1 MKLTISSPCIA
12 DCCKCDTL
20 VFQYHNISFLS
31 PVPVCL
37 CGRHCDQHLQHHSPH
52 TAAHAHSCQ
61 PHTHRYDVFTDAF
74 LLTACFFSFLPALSC
89 SCLPCLVPACLV
101 LFLPALSCSC
111 LACLVLFL
119 PVFSYSCLSY
129 FIHAC
134 LLLFMPPVFL
144 CLHSLWIL
152 CL

>member
-37 CGRHCDQHLQHHSPH
+37 CRRHCDQHLQHHSPH

-89 SCLPCLVPACLV
+89 SCL
-101 LFLPALSCSC
+101 
-111 LACLVLFL
+111 ACLVLFL

-144 CLHSLWIL
+144 FLHSLRIL